1 MTALVMNEELQMLQD
16 SARGF
21 IQKESPVEALR
32 TLRDS
37 RDEKGYSLDLW
48 RGMVDMGWTALTI
61 PEEYGGLGY
70 DYIGLGPIMQ
80 EIGRSLVASPFFAT
94 IVLGSTLVQQA
105 GNDEQKADLLPAMA
119 AGDKLLALALEEGN
133 HHAPTQ
139 IATQAIK
146 TDGGYALT
154 GSKTFVIDG
163 HIAETLI
170 VPARTSGSPGD
181 VDGITLF
188 LVDAIDTDV
197 EIERSIM
204 VDSRNAARITLNK
217 VSVPDAAILGQVDQG
232 FAPLE
237 KTLDIGRVALSAE
250 MLGLA
255 QEAFDRTAN
264 YLKTRKQF
272 GQHIGS
278 FQALQ
283 HRAAQMFCE
292 LELCKSAVL
301 KALMAIDEGDPNLPQ
316 LASVAKY
323 TLGETTKRVTR
334 ESIQMFGGIG
344 MTDEEEIGFFT
355 KRAMA
360 AEMTLGGQSYHA
372 DRFASLRGY

>member
-32 TLRDS
+32 KLRDS
-37 RDEKGYSLDLW
+37 RDADGYSTDLW
-48 RGMVDMGWTALTI
+48 RGMVEMGWTSLTI
-61 PEEYGGLGY
+61 SEDFGGMGYEYV
-70 DYIGLGPIMQ
+70 GLGPIME

-94 IVLGSTLVQQA
+94 VVLGSTLVQSA
-105 GNDEQKADLLPAMA
+105 GSDDQKADLLPAIA

-139 IATQAIK
+139 IAMQAVK
-146 TDGGYALT
+146 TDSGYALS
-154 GSKTFVIDG
+154 GHKTFVLDG
-163 HIAETLI
+163 HIADTLI
-170 VPARTSGSPGD
+170 VPARTSGSSGD
-181 VDGITLF
+181 ADGITLF
-188 LVDAIDTDV
+188 LVDTNLADV
-197 EIERSIM
+197 EIERSLM
-204 VDSRNAARITLNK
+204 VDSRNAARVTLNE
-217 VSVPDAAILGQVDQG
+217 VSVSEAAILGEVDHG
-232 FAPLE
+232 YAPLE
-237 KTLDIGRVALSAE
+237 KTLDIGRAALAAE

-255 QEAFDRTAN
+255 QEAFERTTN

-283 HRAAQMFCE
+283 HRASQMFCE
-292 LELCKSAVL
+292 LELCKSVVL
-301 KALMAIDEGDPNLPQ
+301 KALIAVDEDDADLPQ
-316 LASVAKY
+316 LASMAKY

-334 ESIQMFGGIG
+334 EAIQLFGGIG
-344 MTDEEEIGFFT
+344 MTDEEEIGFFI
-355 KRAMA
+355 KRAIA
-360 AEMTLGGQSYHA
+360 AEQTLGGQSYHA